1 MRAALL
7 FLALLCCLAGCAPFV
22 SPYAPHEQDRQN
34 VLRPPLFH
42 SPHNGPLQWFGL
54 GPDGRRHLYRARSG
68 KFFLLGTDIFGR
80 DLFTRICYGARISLA
95 VGLLGTF
102 LTLLAG
108 TFVGLLA
115 AIAGGWMDS
124 VCMEMT
130 NFVLSLPTLFLLLA
144 LRALFPWEVTTVAIY
159 LILVSILA
167 LTGWADVAR
176 MVRAKVLLM
185 KSEEYV
191 QAALAIGVSP
201 ARLIWR
207 HLVPGLIPYWLVQG
221 TLLIPAFLM
230 SEVTLS
236 FLGAGI
242 PEPDAS
248 WGNILRQGLSLTVL
262 TASPWILLPGIFII
276 GTAVSFNALA
286 DCLRRLTDTETA

>member
-1 MRAALL
+1 M
-7 FLALLCCLAGCAPFV
+7 
-22 SPYAPHEQDRQN
+22 
-34 VLRPPLFH
+34 
-42 SPHNGPLQWFGL
+42 
-54 GPDGRRHLYRARSG
+54 
-68 KFFLLGTDIFGR
+68 LGTDIFGR